1 MPGFVPEAVETAM
14 NKRNRNACR
23 DMIDLLVLLGKEVQR
38 DKEILGGTEM
48 QTAMVK
54 QESNSSIRNLRE
66 ERSQKLSK
74 CDLREVGGVGT
85 NYP

>member
-1 MPGFVPEAVETAM
+1 MPGFVPEAVEPAM

-54 QESNSSIRNLRE
+54 QESNSSIKNFRE

-74 CDLREVGGVGT
+74 CDVREVGGVGT